1 MQQRQADTVSI
12 GVVSSSDINVT
23 FPDFGFR
30 FIRLYVPV
38 GSLDVDVG
46 SQLNFTITSVNLTAS
61 VHGVP
66 HLIGVT
72 DKNQLSR
79 VNLDAYVAV
88 HVTAG
93 TTLTSLS
100 TNLLSSVWLYVPF
113 VVDQFSDQ
121 LSVWFYN
128 ESSGIW
134 QNSGKAVVMK
144 QTLMLEI
151 TQFGWWAAAVEW
163 TETSCTS
170 VVASR
175 TSSHRSSPTPL
186 TNSVI
191 SLSGVD
197 YTYFSVRGTD
207 AAGVACME
215 QKRDSLSVVQVE
227 NKQFGVS
234 SGPIFVTSLNH
245 SQCDE
250 GRWLNSRSLH
260 LNCTKL
266 EILCENN
273 KNNVKCS
280 LMVYCFV
287 V

>member
-1 MQQRQADTVSI
+1 MLI
-12 GVVSSSDINVT
+12 CGSSCDCWNYS
-23 FPDFGFR
+23 
-30 FIRLYVPV
+30 Y
-38 GSLDVDVG
+38 
-46 SQLNFTITSVNLTAS
+46 
-61 VHGVP
+61 
-66 HLIGVT
+66 
-72 DKNQLSR
+72 
-79 VNLDAYVAV
+79 
-88 HVTAG
+88 
-93 TTLTSLS
+93 TSLS

-151 TQFGWWAAAVEW
+151 TQFGCIWWAAAVEW